1 MYMKNIVFIAFL
13 SIIFNSC
20 EKVIEI
26 DLNSTDPQIVIEGEI
41 SDQVGI
47 YTIKISKTVNFSDAN
62 NYPPVQGATVK
73 IADDAGT
80 SETLTETAAGI
91 YKTRNLLGIAGRTY
105 TLNVN
110 IAGKIYTAVSAMPT
124 LVPLQGIKIIP
135 SNLLRPGQDTGARF
149 IAIPNYIDPPS
160 IGNCYRFIQ
169 TLNNKVDN
177 AFIVFNDNVN
187 NGMPNQRP
195 IFSRDLELKKGDTLM
210 VEMRNLDR
218 PVYEYFYS
226 LNQSSGNGPGGGTT
240 PANPVSNIVGGA
252 LGYFSAYSTS
262 KKTVIV
268 Q

>member
-1 MYMKNIVFIAFL
+1 MKNIFFI
-13 SIIFNSC
+13 IISALLFSSC

-26 DLNSTDPQIVIEGEI
+26 DLNSVAPQIVIEGEM

-47 YTIKISKTVNFSDAN
+47 YTVKISKTVNFSDAN
-62 NYPPVQGATVK
+62 NYPPVQGATVT
-73 IADDAGT
+73 IADNTGL
-80 SETLTETAAGI
+80 SETLTESATGI
-91 YKTRNLLGIAGRTY
+91 YKTRNLLGVAGRTY
-105 TLNVN
+105 TLSVN
-110 IAGKIYTAVSAMPT
+110 IAGKIYTAVSVLPT
-124 LVPLQGIKIIP
+124 LVPLQGIRIIP

-169 TLNNKVDN
+169 TLNGKVDN

-195 IFSRDLELKKGDTLM
+195 IFSRDVELKKGDTLT
-210 VEMRNLDR
+210 VEMRNLDKT
-218 PVYEYFYS
+218 VYEYFYS
-226 LNQSSGNGPGGGTT
+226 LNQSSGNGPGGGST

>member
-1 MYMKNIVFIAFL
+1 MKNIFFI
-13 SIIFNSC
+13 IISMVLFSSC

-26 DLNSTDPQIVIEGEI
+26 DLNTTAPQIVIEGEM
-41 SDQVGI
+41 SDQAGI
-47 YTIKISKTVNFSDAN
+47 YTVKISKTVNFSDAN
-62 NYPPVQGATVK
+62 NYPPVQGATVT
-73 IADDAGT
+73 ITDNTGL
-80 SETLTETAAGI
+80 SETLTESAAGI
-91 YKTRNLLGIAGRTY
+91 YKTRNLLGVGGRTY

-169 TLNNKVDN
+169 TLNGKADN

-195 IFSRDLELKKGDTLM
+195 IFSRNLELRKGDTLT
-210 VEMRNLDR
+210 VEMRNIDKT
-218 PVYEYFYS
+218 VYEYFYS
-226 LNQSSGNGPGGGTT
+226 LNQSSGEGPGGGST
-240 PANPVSNIVGGA
+240 PANPVNNIVGGA